1 MHLTRSTPARRTP
14 SVRPVE
20 PGRPGRR
27 ADGRRGA
34 AAAALAGAA
43 LLYNGWLLEL
53 SLPTGLDARHS
64 YVSELFAAD
73 QPFRALFGGMEIAC
87 AVLVMAGAL
96 LARDLLPGAA
106 ARGGWWALCGFGA
119 SSLADVMLPM
129 GCAPSLEPACRA
141 VHPWHTVTSGLV
153 HFFLFVSMVL
163 FCVAAASAP
172 SRTPLIRRWAPLLLA
187 GALVSAV
194 STVGPLIGSPGWHG
208 LPQRAHLLLV
218 GLWFAL
224 LARALR
230 VSGGG
235 RAQGAATGPL
245 PGIAPPQHPEN
256 RPAGRTS

>member
-14 SVRPVE
+14 SVRPAA
-20 PGRPGRR
+20 PGQPGQP
-27 ADGRRGA
+27 ADGRRRA

-53 SLPTGLDARHS
+53 PLPTGLDPRHS

-87 AVLVMAGAL
+87 AVLVMAGAM

-119 SSLADVMLPM
+119 SSLADVLLPM
-129 GCAPSLEPACRA
+129 GCAPSLEPGCRA

-153 HFFLFVSMVL
+153 HFFLFASMVL
-163 FCVAAASAP
+163 FCVAAASVP
-172 SRTPLIRRWAPLLLA
+172 SRTPLIRRWGPLLLA
-187 GALVSAV
+187 GALVCAV

-208 LPQRAHLLLV
+208 LPQRAHVLLV
-218 GLWFAL
+218 GLWFVL
-224 LARALR
+224 LARELL
-230 VSGGG
+230 VSGSG
-235 RAQGAATGPL
+235 RAQGAASGPL
-245 PGIAPPQHPEN
+245 AGTAPPQHPEN